1 MHHYS
6 LENPFQDCSNSY
18 YSGIVD
24 ISCMFCFMGIPLL
37 WSVPTYFH
45 NGGYIYSYHNGSV
58 D

>member
-1 MHHYS
+1 MPY
-6 LENPFQDCSNSY
+6 ERYTGCSNSY
-18 YSGIVD
+18 YSGIVG

-45 NGGYIYSYHNGSV
+45 DGGYIYNYHNSSA